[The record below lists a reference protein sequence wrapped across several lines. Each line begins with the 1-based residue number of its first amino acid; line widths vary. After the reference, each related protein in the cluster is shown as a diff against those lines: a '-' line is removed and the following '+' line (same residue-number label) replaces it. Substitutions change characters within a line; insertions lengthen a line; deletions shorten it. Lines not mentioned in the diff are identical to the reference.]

1 MHCQDQN
8 LLHKK
13 LVLEKFMSKKERD
26 RDNEISIVIGCMWSN
41 ISGLLL
47 LDECN
52 VQKNRDKFGLLIKY
66 DKQENWMHLL
76 YDKFFNFVCINL

>member
-47 LDECN
+47 LDESAM
-52 VQKNRDKFGLLIKY
+52 VRKI
-66 DKQENWMHLL
+66 
-76 YDKFFNFVCINL
+76 VINLGY

>member
-1 MHCQDQN
+1 
-8 LLHKK
+8 
-13 LVLEKFMSKKERD
+13 MSKKERD

-66 DKQENWMHLL
+66 DKLENWMHLL
-76 YDKFFNFVCINL
+76 TDILVYFCINLR

>member
-1 MHCQDQN
+1 
-8 LLHKK
+8 
-13 LVLEKFMSKKERD
+13 MSKKERD

-66 DKQENWMHLL
+66 DKLENWMHLL
-76 YDKFFNFVCINL
+76 NDIFQYWSVLILDKEIILC

>member
-1 MHCQDQN
+1 
-8 LLHKK
+8 
-13 LVLEKFMSKKERD
+13 MSKKERD

-66 DKQENWMHLL
+66 DKLENWMHLL
-76 YDKFFNFVCINL
+76 YDIFQYWSVLILDKEIILC

>member
-47 LDECN
+47 LDESAMVRKIVIN
-52 VQKNRDKFGLLIKY
+52 LGYFVKHDKL
-66 DKQENWMHLL
+66 ENWV
-76 YDKFFNFVCINL
+76 DI

>member
-1 MHCQDQN
+1 
-8 LLHKK
+8 
-13 LVLEKFMSKKERD
+13 MSKKERD

-66 DKQENWMHLL
+66 DKLENWMHLF
-76 YDKFFNFVCINL
+76 YDILV

>member
-1 MHCQDQN
+1 
-8 LLHKK
+8 
-13 LVLEKFMSKKERD
+13 MSKKERD

-66 DKQENWMHLL
+66 DKLENWMHLL
-76 YDKFFNFVCINL
+76 SDLLVCIKL